1 MANLNLCLSGG
12 NNIGKG
18 TVGQISGSWRASEAQ
33 KLAGAI
39 PSARPSGT
47 TSMQG
52 LILPTPWILP
62 SIGSR
67 FTPAQARP
75 ANSPQTYHADEVD
88 AQEDLAS
95 GLEGTAAGFP
105 TVELSSAAGQHK
117 KAANDGNCARVHTNL
132 SRGEGTPV
140 SNCSCH
146 ISPGCPKHRTAHV
159 YVFLSI

>member
-1 MANLNLCLSGG
+1 MARSQALGG
-12 NNIGKG
+12 PLRPRSWQ
-18 TVGQISGSWRASEAQ
+18 GQFPGP
-33 KLAGAI
+33 GH
-39 PSARPSGT
+39 
-47 TSMQG
+47 QG
-52 LILPTPWILP
+52 LHTCKALFCPPPWILP
-62 SIGSR
+62 SIGSH
-67 FTPAQARP
+67 FTPTQAPP

-146 ISPGCPKHRTAHV
+146 ISPSCPKHRTAHV
-159 YVFLSI
+159 YIFLSI